1 MPNLT
6 RRTMLAGGSVLA
18 AASALPASA
27 QVSQTRSLAGKTFL
41 VTGTSSGF
49 GRIGALHY
57 ARLGAKVFATMR
69 NLPRPDAETLR
80 QEAAREGLDLHILE
94 LDVLS
99 EEHVANAVSD
109 AQRRAGGALDVVVNN
124 AGIVIGGPVEAHDI
138 EAARLA
144 FETNVF
150 GVQRVTRAALPAMRA
165 RKAGLIVNVSSQQ
178 GRVIMPGGGLYSPTK
193 FALEAMSEQLAYEL
207 APHGVDVAI
216 IQPGGFPT
224 KVGANR
230 ARYQN
235 ALAARVPERHAD
247 GYPEMMAA
255 LRRIPQ
261 PLPPPQARQQISAE
275 ATSYLSADPLMVPQA
290 IAEIAAMPA
299 GHRPLRRAV
308 HPGNKPQLEI
318 NRVSAESQLAWLG
331 SGPYGVWVK
340 AVHN

>member
-6 RRTMLAGGSVLA
+6 RRTMLAAGSALA
-18 AASALPASA
+18 AASVVPASA
-27 QVSQTRSLAGKTFL
+27 QPGPAPGLAGKTFL
-41 VTGTSSGF
+41 ITGTSSGF
-49 GRIGALHY
+49 GRLGALHY

-69 NLPRPDAETLR
+69 NLPRPEANSLR
-80 QEAAREGLDLHILE
+80 QEAEREKLDLHVLE

-99 EEHVANAVSD
+99 DEQVASAV
-109 AQRRAGGALDVVVNN
+109 AEAERRAGGALDVVVNN
-124 AGIVIGGPVEAHDI
+124 AGIVIGGPVEVHDI

-150 GVQRVTRAALPAMRA
+150 GVHRVTRAALPAMRA
-165 RKAGLIVNVSSQQ
+165 RRSGLIVNVSSQQ
-178 GRVIMPGGGLYSPTK
+178 GRVIMPGGGLYAPTK

-207 APHGVDVAI
+207 VPHGIDVVI

-224 KVGANR
+224 KVGENR

-235 ALAARVPERHAD
+235 ALAARVPERHAG
-247 GYPEMMAA
+247 GYPEMMAG
-255 LRRIPQ
+255 LRRPPQ
-261 PLPPPQARQQISAE
+261 PLPPPEARQQLPAE
-275 ATSYLSADPLMVPQA
+275 AAAYLRADPLMIPQA

-308 HPGNKPQLEI
+308 HPGSKPQLEI

-331 SGPYGVWVK
+331 SGQYGPWVK
-340 AVHN
+340 AVHD